1 MIFLYTYRLHTYII
15 SILLAFI
22 MPATMFAQQLKV
34 TGQVV
39 TLEDYTPVPN
49 VLVSLL
55 DKDSVNLKTVTANEN
70 GEFLF
75 NVEKK
80 GNYIVKAMMIGYK
93 PNFKAFRISSKT
105 TAIPLLRLE
114 EDNLMLDSITVTGNL
129 PKVQQVEDT
138 LLYNADA
145 YRLPEGSVLEELIQ
159 RLPGARVVD
168 GKVTI
173 NGREVK
179 KILLDGKEFFAKD
192 METALKNLP
201 TSIIDKLKHFDEKSD
216 MAKVTGIDDGQEQ
229 PVLDVRIKKGMNIGY
244 NVNSDAG
251 YGTHD
256 RYYSRMNA
264 NSFMDNMKLSFMGN
278 ANNSNER
285 GTPSRGYGGGGS
297 GGLRSHKSLGLNV
310 NFDNTKTLQMD
321 GNVIWAH
328 RDNDNMTKQSSENFV
343 SRVGAFSNSLSQDYG
358 RTDGWN
364 TSYRIEWKPT
374 KEWNIL
380 IRPTASISTNDRLA
394 VSTSASFNSDPYL
407 FVTDPLAADAPWGD
421 ADTIRVNRRVHSN
434 VAYSRNRNIGTSVQ
448 VNRKFGDK
456 GRNLTFRSDFN
467 YSDSKG
473 NSVSR
478 NMVTLFKMKQQDGR
492 DSVYYTNRYNQSPGR
507 KQNYSLQ
514 LAYSEPIVKNTFLQA
529 SYTFQY
535 RKDNSDRRT
544 YDFSALRGAF
554 GEGIVPAYGCLDR
567 YLASVDGNIDDYI
580 SKSLSRYSEYHNY
593 IHDINL
599 QLRLVREDY
608 HLSFGLRY
616 VPQSSHYRQ
625 DYRNIFVDTIRHTST
640 LTPMARF
647 RYRFSKQKTI
657 NFDYSGRTQHPS
669 ITQLLDI
676 TDDANPLYISKG
688 NPALKPSFTNTM
700 NIRYNNYVNSRR
712 QSINADL
719 LFSTTSNSISNK
731 VTYNEKTGGTIT
743 QPENINGNWNLNG
756 NFMFNSALDKE
767 ANWNASTSTSVN
779 YSNYVS
785 YLSLDNNSDSEKN
798 TTKTVNANEELMC
811 SYRNSWFE
819 MELNAD
825 VELTSGRNKLQSNAD
840 RDTWHYSYG
849 CSFNIRLP
857 WNMTLDT
864 NVYQSMRRG
873 YSNADFNTTEM
884 IWNAQ
889 ITQQLLSHRRLVV
902 TLQFYD
908 ILGQQSNFSRN
919 LTANRRSDTEYNS
932 VNSYAMLHVVYQLRN
947 FGGKKG
953 RMGNGQRG
961 GGRGGY
967 DRKGHNGP
975 RNRGG
980 GHGGR
985 RI

>member
-1 MIFLYTYRLHTYII
+1 MALIV
-15 SILLAFI
+15 
-22 MPATMFAQQLKV
+22 PATMFAQQLKV

-179 KILLDGKEFFAKD
+179 KILLDGNEFFAKD

-256 RYYSRMNA
+256 RYYSRINA

-321 GNVIWAH
+321 GHVTWAH

-394 VSTSASFNSDPYL
+394 VSTSASFNSDLPIC
-407 FVTDPLAADAPWGD
+407 D
-421 ADTIRVNRRVHSN
+421 
-434 VAYSRNRNIGTSVQ
+434 
-448 VNRKFGDK
+448 
-456 GRNLTFRSDFN
+456 RSPC
-467 YSDSKG
+467 
-473 NSVSR
+473 R
-478 NMVTLFKMKQQDGR
+478 
-492 DSVYYTNRYNQSPGR
+492 
-507 KQNYSLQ
+507 
-514 LAYSEPIVKNTFLQA
+514 
-529 SYTFQY
+529 
-535 RKDNSDRRT
+535 
-544 YDFSALRGAF
+544 
-554 GEGIVPAYGCLDR
+554 
-567 YLASVDGNIDDYI
+567 
-580 SKSLSRYSEYHNY
+580 
-593 IHDINL
+593 
-599 QLRLVREDY
+599 
-608 HLSFGLRY
+608 
-616 VPQSSHYRQ
+616 
-625 DYRNIFVDTIRHTST
+625 
-640 LTPMARF
+640 
-647 RYRFSKQKTI
+647 
-657 NFDYSGRTQHPS
+657 
-669 ITQLLDI
+669 
-676 TDDANPLYISKG
+676 
-688 NPALKPSFTNTM
+688 
-700 NIRYNNYVNSRR
+700 
-712 QSINADL
+712 
-719 LFSTTSNSISNK
+719 
-731 VTYNEKTGGTIT
+731 
-743 QPENINGNWNLNG
+743 
-756 NFMFNSALDKE
+756 
-767 ANWNASTSTSVN
+767 
-779 YSNYVS
+779 
-785 YLSLDNNSDSEKN
+785 
-798 TTKTVNANEELMC
+798 
-811 SYRNSWFE
+811 
-819 MELNAD
+819 
-825 VELTSGRNKLQSNAD
+825 
-840 RDTWHYSYG
+840 
-849 CSFNIRLP
+849 
-857 WNMTLDT
+857 
-864 NVYQSMRRG
+864 
-873 YSNADFNTTEM
+873 
-884 IWNAQ
+884 
-889 ITQQLLSHRRLVV
+889 
-902 TLQFYD
+902 
-908 ILGQQSNFSRN
+908 
-919 LTANRRSDTEYNS
+919 
-932 VNSYAMLHVVYQLRN
+932 
-947 FGGKKG
+947 
-953 RMGNGQRG
+953 
-961 GGRGGY
+961 
-967 DRKGHNGP
+967 
-975 RNRGG
+975 
-980 GHGGR
+980 
-985 RI
+985 